1 MKRNH
6 MTMCLVGI
14 AAAFALVAIVGVKS
28 STVTFLLFALACPLM
43 MYFMM
48 KMMMSPDERSS
59 DGGTAH
65 STSPPPRLERPADRH
80 S

>member
-6 MTMCLVGI
+6 MTICLVGI
-14 AAAFALVAIVGVKS
+14 VAAFALVAIVGVKS

-43 MYFMM
+43 MFFMM

-59 DGGTAH
+59 IGDAAQP
-65 STSPPPRLERPADRH
+65 TSPPPPFERPIDRR